1 MSWSSLPFAD
11 CQPRRSATQASPLN
25 LAPNCGS
32 QMALSAGGAW
42 GRRQPC
48 VGHPGFLQRLPTAP
62 RVLLS
67 QVPSRLCLACEI
79 VMQLSFC
86 PVSWLFKLHLLHPCL
101 TSSGCSCCFSALIG
115 RRYPS
120 NGIKVTKYIRTS
132 ENHRMLYLHGMQGI
146 SLTTCSNFLIL
157 SRLEDHFQGRTPHCI
172 VEWILTLLPVC
183 CRAALELM

>member
-32 QMALSAGGAW
+32 QMALSAGGGW
-42 GRRQPC
+42 GRGQPC

-120 NGIKVTKYIRTS
+120 NGIKVTNTS
-132 ENHRMLYLHGMQGI
+132 EPRK
-146 SLTTCSNFLIL
+146 TTECFT
-157 SRLEDHFQGRTPHCI
+157 FT
-172 VEWILTLLPVC
+172 EWKGFH
-183 CRAALELM
+183 